1 MTDLL
6 IDVLL
11 HWLEHDPE
19 PREWAELVLADD
31 HRALEC
37 EAARKQLTETVLEPM
52 SVNPDALSDAEIG
65 MLSELCRATL
75 PFDRAMTCRIIQLEP
90 ECPRGICWISAAD
103 LQKLPV
109 AEQWPSISSAYDRVL
124 GPALF
129 RELREP
135 RAPKW
140 MRVEGVQ
147 EF

>member
-1 MTDLL
+1 MTARA
-6 IDVLL
+6 
-11 HWLEHDPE
+11 E
-19 PREWAELVLADD
+19 PAGTWQAS
-31 HRALEC
+31 
-37 EAARKQLTETVLEPM
+37 AAPSTWPQVGIAV
-52 SVNPDALSDAEIG
+52 S
-65 MLSELCRATL
+65 CATGE
-75 PFDRAMTCRIIQLEP
+75 D
-90 ECPRGICWISAAD
+90 CWISAAD